1 MDLTRNSGDS
11 LDVPRGLADEGKL
24 YRRCDPEALTFETT
38 ADLEGSV
45 AFAGQDRAAEAVR
58 FGIGMRGSGFNIF
71 ALGPDDTDK
80 REIVRHFLEE
90 RAGEEPVPEDLCYL
104 NNFQDASRPKAV
116 CLPPGTGR
124 KLLGMMD
131 RFLEELAPALTTV
144 FESEEY
150 QSRIQ
155 AETEQTTQEEQ
166 EAMEALQQETQE
178 KNLAL
183 LRTPGGFVFA
193 PTKDGEPIPPD
204 ALAQLSEKDR
214 KKVEADIEAMQEKLK
229 TIFLRLPKAKREL
242 RERIRFLDRDMA
254 RTLVKDLLEEVRD
267 AFGDN
272 KDIQEHLD
280 SIEEDVADNLE
291 ILKDVGRTGK
301 GQEGEGAPLAGVPVG
316 LGRATGGEAHWPVA
330 SEHPILRRYRVN
342 VAVDHGESEH
352 APVVYL
358 DHPTY
363 QNLAGSV
370 EYQPLQG
377 ALVTDFNLIR
387 PGALHRANGGYLL
400 LDAERVLLQP
410 FSWEGLKRALQSREL
425 RIESPGQMMGLMSTV
440 TLEPAPVALDIKLVL
455 LGSRRLFYLLAG
467 LEPDFPEL
475 FKVEADFD
483 DRMERTRETEELFA
497 GLIAGAVNREEL
509 APFRKEAVA
518 KVIERSARM
527 AGDSEK
533 LSVRTRSILDL
544 LRESAHWAE
553 QAGADT
559 VGPEHVQE
567 AIDHSIYRAGRLR
580 DRIQEEIERN
590 TIFIDTEGARVG
602 QVNGLSVLQL
612 GNFAFGHPTRITA
625 RVRPGRGEVVDI
637 EREVELSG
645 PIHSKG
651 VLILA
656 GFLGG
661 RYARERPLSLSASLV
676 FEQSYSGV
684 EGDSAS
690 SAELYA
696 LLSALSEIPL
706 KQSIAVTGSVNQHGQ
721 IQPVGGINEKVEGF
735 FDVCDRRGPSG
746 EQGVMIPAANVKNL
760 MLRDDVVR
768 SILDGRF
775 HLWPVETV
783 DQGMEILTGRTMGAQ
798 EDGGFPED
806 TVNAAVES
814 RLLALAETMRRFG
827 NGSQETQP
835 HA

>member
-1 MDLTRNSGDS
+1 MDVTRDSGNSI
-11 LDVPRGLADEGKL
+11 DVPRGLADAAKL
-24 YRRCDPEALTFETT
+24 YRQCDPEALAFETT
-38 ADLEGSV
+38 QDLESSV

-150 QSRIQ
+150 QSRVQ
-155 AETEQTTQEEQ
+155 VETEQTTQEEQ

-204 ALAQLSEKDR
+204 ALAQLSEEDR

-229 TIFLRLPKAKREL
+229 TIVLRLPKAKREL
-242 RERIRFLDRDMA
+242 RERIRSLDRDMA
-254 RTLVKDLLEEVRD
+254 RAVVKDLLEEVRD

-280 SIEEDVADNLE
+280 AIEEDVADHLE
-291 ILKDVGRTGK
+291 ILKDVGRPGP
-301 GQEGEGAPLAGVPVG
+301 GQAGEGGALAGVPVG
-316 LGRATGGEAHWPVA
+316 TGRATGGEAHWPVA

-370 EYQPLQG
+370 EYQPFQG

-425 RIESPGQMMGLMSTV
+425 RIESPGQMMGLVSTV
-440 TLEPAPVALDIKLVL
+440 TLEPAPVPLDIKVVL

-497 GLIAGAVNREEL
+497 RLIAGAVNREEL
-509 APFRKEAVA
+509 LPFRKEAVA

-553 QAGADT
+553 QEGADT

-567 AIDHSIYRAGRLR
+567 AIDHSIYRASRLQ

-735 FDVCDRRGPSG
+735 FDVCSKRGLSG
-746 EQGVMIPAANVKNL
+746 EQGVMIPAANVKHL

-814 RLLALAETMRRFG
+814 RLLELAETMRRFG
-827 NGSQETQP
+827 NGSRETQP